1 MVAGHKLQGQ
11 PIERP
16 WEIGIGAGMN
26 WQKVK
31 VESSN
36 SHFDGWW
43 LFSPSSTSTSTKIW
57 GKRRGYSGSAL
68 VNFHPRKHFSLQ
80 SGLVVS
86 SVESHASR
94 TRISTYFYDES
105 EDVTHVD
112 IVQFDKEYVLMDV
125 PLLFRWYLNPGENN
139 DNPLK
144 IFIDIGTVFRFPLAN
159 NSTLQKWEDGVL
171 VNSGKLD
178 MKNNSGYFGIGARV
192 EQYAIAVNWTQ
203 LHHDDSDYRSN
214 LFAVNLTRYFSVGK
228 K

>member
-1 MVAGHKLQGQ
+1 MKRNFFFWICPLLLMVAGHKLQGQ

-31 VESSN
+31 VESGT

-43 LFSPSSTSTSTKIW
+43 FFPASSTSTSTKIW

-94 TRISTYFYDES
+94 TMISTYFYDES

-139 DNPLK
+139 DNPS
-144 IFIDIGTVFRFPLAN
+144 RF
-159 NSTLQKWEDGVL
+159 S
-171 VNSGKLD
+171 
-178 MKNNSGYFGIGARV
+178 
-192 EQYAIAVNWTQ
+192 WT
-203 LHHDDSDYRSN
+203 
-214 LFAVNLTRYFSVGK
+214 
-228 K
+228 